1 MGMRVDPEDA
11 VVTIDGVRL
20 PVNPN
25 TVVWLVYKPPGII
38 TTTDDPQGRPTIRT
52 LVPSDPPKNPVGRL
66 DLHSEGLILMTN
78 DGALANIVTHPRY
91 GVPKT
96 YRILVPQKVT
106 RAQVQALAEGVQLED
121 GRAAA
126 QSARIDS
133 SSGERSVVELVLT
146 EGRKREIRRMFAY
159 LDIPIDRLVRIAI
172 GPIVDRS
179 LQPGSHRV
187 LSVEEIRLLYAYESG
202 QVPGD

>member
-1 MGMRVDPEDA
+1 MRVDPEAA

-20 PVNPN
+20 PVNPSL
-25 TVVWLVYKPPGII
+25 VVWLVYKPPGII
-38 TTTDDPQGRPTIRT
+38 TTTDDPEGRPTVRT
-52 LVPSDPPKNPVGRL
+52 LVPTDPPTNPVGRL

-96 YRILVPQKVT
+96 YRVLVPQKVT
-106 RAQVQALAEGVQLED
+106 QSEVNALVEGVQLED

-133 SSGERSVVELVLT
+133 SSGQRSVVELVLT
-146 EGRKREIRRMFAY
+146 EGRKREIRRMFTH
-159 LDIPIDRLVRIAI
+159 LDVPIDRLVRIAI

-179 LQPGSHRV
+179 LRPGSHRA
-187 LSVEEIRLLYAYESG
+187 LSVEEIRLLYAYENGHPTS
-202 QVPGD
+202 D